1 MKKLTLALLSLM
13 LFLGMGT
20 AFAQT
25 LPTPT
30 FTPSSGST
38 QPTSVAPGEEITFTL
53 SKDLWDD
60 YGMVYILYT
69 FLDEMDEP
77 ELEATSDELTAW
89 GNYIMGDVG
98 GFASPKAGDKPNT
111 DYEATLVMDDGEGEA
126 MFTLP
131 ITVPEDAEGYL
142 FFYARLAAE
151 GNGSVEYSNIVSAI
165 YSVESEVEMVAPTF
179 NPAAGAVE
187 PGTTVTINTPEGA
200 DFVWYTTTDDGE
212 PTMDKYDVSWFEYTK
227 PIVINKQTTLRA
239 VSVKGH
245 MPPFTFSEVAEATY
259 TVTGEA
265 TNIPKLTL
273 NPTGTVSVNGSAVFS
288 CTLEPQTYT
297 HSSGKV
303 GFGISF
309 KNGKEVENL
318 EYQVGTEVDE
328 NNWTAYRDQD
338 LAQIKTGTILGAI
351 PSAQT
356 NNASSGRVVTLAAT
370 TVHYRLTLSA
380 NATTEPEAVFTVV
393 ELTSF
398 GTWPTADVNTLTD
411 ASVKFKN
418 AKPAA
423 PVFNPNGG
431 EIASDAPIAL
441 TTTSTDAT
449 IYYTMG
455 DASAFDGIKTQEDL
469 DRAMLMQ
476 YFDDEQPTLEMFGME
491 EAGDEVMLAAAAA
504 FIDEDG
510 NITWS
515 AVTTATFTV
524 AGGEE
529 PAITVEQPVI
539 TPGTAEGV
547 IALNQKVKIECA
559 TEGAEIYYTTDGKA
573 PYTADNDG
581 NPVAVADNAIK
592 YTAPFSVPEG
602 KKVDDELSIRAVAVK
617 DGVFSIGARANLM
630 IEAAVVVAAPT
641 FEPAAGEVA
650 FGTVLVL
657 NSADEDAVLYYT
669 TDGTEPTEESAE
681 FNPWWDEI
689 AIWKSMTVKAIA
701 VVDGIASEVA
711 TAVYTVA
718 PVENATLT
726 LEPMK
731 EDTVGKNVGTGISF
745 TDGTAESERWIQ
757 NLPAT
762 VYYTTDGTTV
772 PSKAAY
778 EAQADKDNGAI
789 KMVAVKWEDQY
800 DWYGPVQDG
809 EGNLLS
815 LTFTEATH
823 LKAIGCL
830 MDGDEVLIT
839 TALLDTMLNIKAE
852 ANATF
857 SLADY
862 SKVAVG
868 DKLVIENP
876 NYYDEFD
883 MEMPAWPEDY
893 FDNEESAKA
902 YDEAM
907 AKYDEAYAAYAE
919 EIAKLPQTELYFSFD
934 GTKPTVAN
942 RYADDLNVFSMRA
955 GGNVE
960 ITFAQ
965 DETGYY
971 AYIPAVR
978 GYNSP
983 DDTVRLGEDGILSVQ
998 VLCVTTETA
1007 TEEGGDPMPLSAR
1020 WGRPGGAAPFV
1031 YGSDFTV
1038 ATYAVKDILI
1048 AAPTFSVKAGEVEKG
1063 TKVELA
1069 CETEGAVIYYTVDGA
1084 EPTAE
1089 STEYKEA
1096 ITIDKAMT
1104 VKAIA
1109 IKGDF
1114 KSEVATAA
1122 YTVKETANEDEE
1134 LAGVSVYPNPS
1145 NGLFNIE
1152 LPVAATIEVFASNG
1166 VLTQRVN
1173 AGAGNAT
1180 LNINRSGIYFLR
1192 ITGEGRTAIKRI
1204 IVR

>member
-20 AFAQT
+20 AFAQDAPAT
-25 LPTPT
+25 LPDMTY
-30 FTPSSGST
+30 TPSSGST
-38 QPTSVAPGEEITFTL
+38 VAPGDRITFDVPEAYQENMIFLFYTTDFSAFANADTYEGKMAILNEASDEDYDGPIMTAGYMGEWMMPCQIPDDAQPGQLVMLAFWMAVGGEGAPEASDVMTL
-53 SKDLWDD
+53 TYTVAGEAAKVNPPVFTPGEGTIAQGGEVELSCDASGTHYICYVLNDPDFDEYLDWEDD
-60 YGMVYILYT
+60 TDVKTKYVYN
-69 FLDEMDEP
+69 
-77 ELEATSDELTAW
+77 TSDAGHTHIFINEETTIKAW
-89 GNYIMGDVG
+89 VV
-98 GFASPKAGDKPNT
+98 T
-111 DYEATLVMDDGEGEA
+111 LDYMDAITGISEAV
-126 MFTLP
+126 
-131 ITVPEDAEGYL
+131 V
-142 FFYARLAAE
+142 
-151 GNGSVEYSNIVSAI
+151 
-165 YSVESEVEMVAPTF
+165 
-179 NPAAGAVE
+179 
-187 PGTTVTINTPEGA
+187 
-200 DFVWYTTTDDGE
+200 
-212 PTMDKYDVSWFEYTK
+212 
-227 PIVINKQTTLRA
+227 
-239 VSVKGH
+239 
-245 MPPFTFSEVAEATY
+245 ATY
-259 TVTGEA
+259 TPVA
-265 TNIPKLTL
+265 P
-273 NPTGTVSVNGSAVFS
+273 
-288 CTLEPQTYT
+288 
-297 HSSGKV
+297 
-303 GFGISF
+303 
-309 KNGKEVENL
+309 
-318 EYQVGTEVDE
+318 
-328 NNWTAYRDQD
+328 
-338 LAQIKTGTILGAI
+338 
-351 PSAQT
+351 
-356 NNASSGRVVTLAAT
+356 
-370 TVHYRLTLSA
+370 
-380 NATTEPEAVFTVV
+380 
-393 ELTSF
+393 
-398 GTWPTADVNTLTD
+398 
-411 ASVKFKN
+411 
-418 AKPAA
+418 PAA

-431 EIASDAPIAL
+431 KIASDAPIAL

-650 FGTVLVL
+650 FGTALVL

-800 DWYGPVQDG
+800 GWYGPVQDG

-1096 ITIDKAMT
+1096 ITIDKAIT

-1122 YTVKETANEDEE
+1122 YTIKTANEDEE